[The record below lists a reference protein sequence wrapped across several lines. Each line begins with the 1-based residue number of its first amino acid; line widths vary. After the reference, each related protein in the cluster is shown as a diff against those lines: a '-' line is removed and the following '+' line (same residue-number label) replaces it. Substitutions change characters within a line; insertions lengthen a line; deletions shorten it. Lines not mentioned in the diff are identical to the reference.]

1 MSHIGGSYLLRFEED
16 LWWISH
22 VMITHI
28 GGSECYNHIM
38 LHTHQTQVP
47 PQSCW
52 NGGLPDFFLQ
62 CCHSDTIFSDN
73 ALWILQGGKLC
84 CHSFLRRWWWWKYYW
99 LTEWPLPE
107 SLFSWFLLCL
117 IAAQLL
123 NKNITYKLYGF
134 HYHDHHCHDCFQH
147 DHLLHIS
154 LHFHFH
160 PPMSC
165 FCLDHLLL
173 WRLGRSW
180 WLSLAISR
188 IICFHC
194 LQDFSLIMACLLSQ
208 FYQRNIHF
216 LSNAIL
222 CSPEMGG

>member
-1 MSHIGGSYLLRFEED
+1 
-16 LWWISH
+16 
-22 VMITHI
+22 MITHI

-52 NGGLPDFFLQ
+52 NGGLPEK
-62 CCHSDTIFSDN
+62 I
-73 ALWILQGGKLC
+73 I
-84 CHSFLRRWWWWKYYW
+84 KYH
-99 LTEWPLPE
+99 
-107 SLFSWFLLCL
+107 
-117 IAAQLL
+117 
-123 NKNITYKLYGF
+123 NITCWHSGHLRKKYSVTHWVITLRIRKVLFAHRVTSPWVPLQLVPLVLYCSPAFEQNYHLYGF
-134 HYHDHHCHDCFQH
+134 YYQDHNHHCHDCFQH